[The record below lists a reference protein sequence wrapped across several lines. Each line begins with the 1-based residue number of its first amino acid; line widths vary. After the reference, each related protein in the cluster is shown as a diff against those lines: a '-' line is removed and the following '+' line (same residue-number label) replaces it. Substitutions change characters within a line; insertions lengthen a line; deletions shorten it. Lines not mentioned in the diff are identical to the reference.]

1 VKNSRLKNGEKNMM
15 WFQNLIRFSFI
26 IGIGIAGVGIM
37 SHQPCWVNPL
47 AEKAAFAMI
56 GLFITGIAFIFLYLN
71 KDVLSMFDGA

>member
-1 VKNSRLKNGEKNMM
+1 MERKNMM
-15 WFQNLIRFSFI
+15 WFQNLLRFSFI

-37 SHQPCWVNPL
+37 FSSAMLGKPL

-71 KDVLSMFDGA
+71 KDVLSMFDGT